1 MWKSHLDMTLLS
13 PLSTLIPTTNITKG
27 RKRKEKHSINA
38 NSGFTWKQRR
48 TWVNAVLSERV
59 LLTWDGCVENSGT
72 SALSKWKSLAQRS
85 KYECWQCL
93 HNISTAAFYPE
104 IVMSGDCSPTETAL
118 LRLEKPAA
126 LIQRCIIDSDVC
138 NNTRLCSAVVN
149 KHTEPP
155 RSCGFSIKGF
165 RPEDPSFSVCSCV
178 CLFVPL
184 QGQSDQFLE
193 LWRAQQF

>member
-1 MWKSHLDMTLLS
+1 MWKSHLDLTFLS
-13 PLSTLIPTTNITKG
+13 PLSTLVPTTYINKG
-27 RKRKEKHSINA
+27 RKNIALTLTVVLH
-38 NSGFTWKQRR
+38 GKQRR

-72 SALSKWKSLAQRS
+72 SALSKWKSVAQRS

-126 LIQRCIIDSDVC
+126 LIQRCIIDSEVC

-193 LWRAQQF
+193 LWRAQ